1 MGIWVWDKG
10 SIGASLHEPLE
21 GGPQAPH
28 LIWSPRFKVAS

>member
-1 MGIWVWDKG
+1 MGIWGLDMS
-10 SIGASLHEPLE
+10 SIGASLHEALE